1 MPLVSLS
8 QLLMSVFENA
18 MKSHNVLENDP
29 YDWEKCDSE
38 DMLTITAAATTA
50 QQLTR
55 LTPAYLGYL
64 HLKKTPLMYNHLVYN
79 CFSLIVKFHFC
90 HSNFLRT
97 LRDMFSAF
105 FRLEICTVRDP
116 SEITVNC
123 FVEMSC
129 RVTFPLL
136 LSMANASVLP
146 GELQR
151 ENTEDVLQGE
161 RLSDADNC
169 PPIPTPTTLGGDVWE
184 EMDRNRNHKHTQP
197 MIRKVRA
204 M

>member
-1 MPLVSLS
+1 MSL
-8 QLLMSVFENA
+8 LL
-18 MKSHNVLENDP
+18 
-29 YDWEKCDSE
+29 
-38 DMLTITAAATTA
+38 
-50 QQLTR
+50 
-55 LTPAYLGYL
+55 
-64 HLKKTPLMYNHLVYN
+64 N
-79 CFSLIVKFHFC
+79 C
-90 HSNFLRT
+90 
-97 LRDMFSAF
+97 A
-105 FRLEICTVRDP
+105 
-116 SEITVNC
+116 
-123 FVEMSC
+123 VETSC

-136 LSMANASVLP
+136 HSMANASVLP

-204 M
+204 MWFTVNP